1 MILKKLIPLVL
12 LLLTLS
18 SNAQLQL
25 TEASEISVLSIGP
38 GYLLNDSF
46 GHSAI
51 RVKDPLYNFDVVYD
65 YGRYDF
71 EAEGFYLDFAQG
83 KLNYMIGRTEF
94 EDFLSFY
101 EYQNRRV
108 QEQQL
113 NLSTKQKTAFYYF
126 LTENIKP
133 KNQSYPYDFFYNNCA
148 TKITD
153 AIESILEDQITYLP
167 PSTFE
172 QDTFRNL
179 IRSDLNQNS
188 WGSLGIDVALGSKID
203 QLASVKEHLF
213 LPKNLYLLLENAQIG
228 STDLKIVKKSKILT
242 SSSFVKTF
250 EGFSSPLAILSLI
263 AFAILFVTFRD
274 HKKNKRSKWLDVS
287 LFAFTGLIGLALLL
301 LWFAT
306 DHTATSDNYN
316 LLWAFATNL
325 LFIPS
330 ILKTRL
336 NNRGIKYIVF
346 LVILLTLMMLHWI
359 TGVQSFAIGLIPL
372 LIAICVRYLFLIRHF
387 NKAIR
392 L

>member
-71 EAEGFYLDFAQG
+71 EAEGFYLDFSQG

-133 KNQSYPYDFFYNNCA
+133 ENQSYPYDFFYNNCA

-250 EGFSSPLAILSLI
+250 EGFGSPLAILSLI

-287 LFAFTGLIGLALLL
+287 LFAFTGIIGLALLL

-306 DHTATSDNYN
+306 DHTATSYNYN

-325 LFIPS
+325 FFIPY

-346 LVILLTLMMLHWI
+346 LVILLALMMLHWI

>member
-71 EAEGFYLDFAQG
+71 EAKGFYLNFAQG

-133 KNQSYPYDFFYNNCA
+133 ENQSYPYDFFYNNCA

-250 EGFSSPLAILSLI
+250 EGFGSPLAILSLI

-346 LVILLTLMMLHWI
+346 LVILLALMMLHWI

-387 NKAIR
+387 NKAMR

>member
-71 EAEGFYLDFAQG
+71 EAEGFYLNFAQG

-133 KNQSYPYDFFYNNCA
+133 ENQSYPYDFFYNNCA

-250 EGFSSPLAILSLI
+250 EGFGSPLAILSLI

-336 NNRGIKYIVF
+336 TNRGIKYIVF
-346 LVILLTLMMLHWI
+346 LVILLALMLLHWI

>member
-359 TGVQSFAIGLIPL
+359 TGVQSFSIGLIPL

>member
-71 EAEGFYLDFAQG
+71 EAEGFYLNFAQG

-133 KNQSYPYDFFYNNCA
+133 ENQSYPYDFFYNNCA

-250 EGFSSPLAILSLI
+250 DGFGSPLAILSLI

-346 LVILLTLMMLHWI
+346 LVILLALMMLHWI

-387 NKAIR
+387 NNAIR

>member
-1 MILKKLIPLVL
+1 MRLKKITIGLF

-18 SNAQLQL
+18 SSAQLEL

-38 GYLLNDSF
+38 GHLLNDSF

-51 RVKDPLYNFDVVYD
+51 RVKDPLYNFDVVFD

-71 EAEGFYLDFAQG
+71 EAEGFYLNFTRG
-83 KLNYMIGRTEF
+83 KLDYLIGRSAF
-94 EDFLSFY
+94 ADFLSLY

-133 KNQSYPYDFFYNNCA
+133 ENKFYPYDFFYNNCA

-153 AIESILEDQITYLP
+153 AIESILGDQITYLP
-167 PSTFE
+167 DSTFKQE
-172 QDTFRNL
+172 TFRNL

-203 QLASVKEHLF
+203 QTATVKEHLF
-213 LPKNLYLLLENAQIG
+213 LPKNIYLLLENARIG
-228 STDLKIVKKSKILT
+228 STDLKIVKKSKTLNPST
-242 SSSFVKTF
+242 FVKAS
-250 EGFSSPLAILSLI
+250 EGFGSPLVILSLV

-287 LFAFTGLIGLALLL
+287 LFAVTGFIGLALVL

-306 DHTATSDNYN
+306 DHTATADNYN

-336 NNRGIKYIVF
+336 TNRGIKYIVF
-346 LVILLTLMMLHWI
+346 LVILLALMLLHWI

>member
-18 SNAQLQL
+18 SNAHLQL

-71 EAEGFYLDFAQG
+71 EAEGFYLNFAQG

-133 KNQSYPYDFFYNNCA
+133 ENQFYPYDFFYNNCA

-228 STDLKIVKKSKILT
+228 STNLKIVKKSKILT

-250 EGFSSPLAILSLI
+250 DGFGSPLAILSLI

-346 LVILLTLMMLHWI
+346 LVILLALMMLHWI

>member
-71 EAEGFYLDFAQG
+71 EAEGFYLNFAQG

-133 KNQSYPYDFFYNNCA
+133 ENQSYPYDFFYNNCA

-250 EGFSSPLAILSLI
+250 DGFGSPLAILSLI

-274 HKKNKRSKWLDVS
+274 HKNNKRSKWLDVS

-346 LVILLTLMMLHWI
+346 LVILLALMMLHWI

>member
-1 MILKKLIPLVL
+1 MELKKITTLLL

-18 SNAQLQL
+18 SSAQLQL

-38 GYLLNDSF
+38 GHLLNDSF

-51 RVKDPLYNFDVVYD
+51 RVKDPLYNFDVVFD

-71 EAEGFYLDFAQG
+71 EAEGFYLNFTRG
-83 KLNYMIGRTEF
+83 KLDYLIGRSTF
-94 EDFLSFY
+94 ADFLSLY

-133 KNQSYPYDFFYNNCA
+133 ENKFYPYDFFYNNCA

-153 AIESILEDQITYLP
+153 AIESILGDQITYLP
-167 PSTFE
+167 DSTFKQE
-172 QDTFRNL
+172 TFRNL

-203 QLASVKEHLF
+203 QTATVKEHQF
-213 LPKNLYLLLENAQIG
+213 LPKNIYLLLENARIG
-228 STDLKIVKKSKILT
+228 STDLKIVKKSKTLNPST
-242 SSSFVKTF
+242 FVKAS
-250 EGFSSPLAILSLI
+250 EGFGSPLAILSLV

-287 LFAFTGLIGLALLL
+287 LFAVTGFIGLVLLL

-306 DHTATSDNYN
+306 DHTATADNYN

-336 NNRGIKYIVF
+336 TNRGIKYIVF
-346 LVILLTLMMLHWI
+346 LVILLALMLLHWI
-359 TGVQSFAIGLIPL
+359 TGVQSFSIGLIPL

>member
-71 EAEGFYLDFAQG
+71 EAEGFYLNFAQG

-167 PSTFE
+167 PNTFE

-250 EGFSSPLAILSLI
+250 EGFGSPLAILSLI

-287 LFAFTGLIGLALLL
+287 LFAFTGIIGLALLL

-306 DHTATSDNYN
+306 DHTATSYNYN

-336 NNRGIKYIVF
+336 TNRGIKYIVF
-346 LVILLTLMMLHWI
+346 LVILLALMLLHWI
-359 TGVQSFAIGLIPL
+359 TGVQSFAVGLIPL

>member
-250 EGFSSPLAILSLI
+250 EGFGSPLAILSLI

-346 LVILLTLMMLHWI
+346 LVILLALMMLHWI

>member
-71 EAEGFYLDFAQG
+71 EAEGFYLDFSQG

-250 EGFSSPLAILSLI
+250 EGFGSPLAILSLI

-287 LFAFTGLIGLALLL
+287 LFAFTGIIGLALLL

-306 DHTATSDNYN
+306 DHTATSYNYN

-325 LFIPS
+325 FFIPY

-346 LVILLTLMMLHWI
+346 LVILLALMMLHWI

>member
-25 TEASEISVLSIGP
+25 TEVSEISVLSIGP

-71 EAEGFYLDFAQG
+71 EAEGFYLNFAQG

-133 KNQSYPYDFFYNNCA
+133 ENQSYPYDFFYNNCA

-250 EGFSSPLAILSLI
+250 EGFGSPLAILSLI

-346 LVILLTLMMLHWI
+346 LVILLALMMLHWI

>member
-346 LVILLTLMMLHWI
+346 LIILLALMLLHWM
-359 TGVQSFAIGLIPL
+359 TGVQSFSIGLIPF
-372 LIAICVRYLFLIRHF
+372 LITIGVRYLFLIRHF

-392 L
+392 V

>member
-71 EAEGFYLDFAQG
+71 EAEGFYLNFAQG

-133 KNQSYPYDFFYNNCA
+133 ENQSYPYDFFYNNCA

-153 AIESILEDQITYLP
+153 AIESILGDQITYLP
-167 PSTFE
+167 DSTFKQE
-172 QDTFRNL
+172 TFRNL

-203 QLASVKEHLF
+203 QTATVKEHLF
-213 LPKNLYLLLENAQIG
+213 LPKNIYLLLENARIG
-228 STDLKIVKKSKILT
+228 STDLKIVKKSKTLNPST
-242 SSSFVKTF
+242 FVKAS
-250 EGFSSPLAILSLI
+250 EGFGSPLAILSLV

-287 LFAFTGLIGLALLL
+287 LFAVTGFIGLVLLL

-306 DHTATSDNYN
+306 DHTATADNYN

-336 NNRGIKYIVF
+336 TNRGIKYIVF
-346 LVILLTLMMLHWI
+346 LVILLALMMLHWI

>member
-71 EAEGFYLDFAQG
+71 EAEGFYLNFAQG

-133 KNQSYPYDFFYNNCA
+133 ENQSYPYDFFYNNCA

-228 STDLKIVKKSKILT
+228 STNLKIVKKSKILT

-250 EGFSSPLAILSLI
+250 DGFGSPLAILSLI

-346 LVILLTLMMLHWI
+346 LVILLALMMLHWI

>member
-71 EAEGFYLDFAQG
+71 EAEGFYLNFAQG

-250 EGFSSPLAILSLI
+250 EGFGSPLAILSLI

-336 NNRGIKYIVF
+336 TNRGIKYIVF
-346 LVILLTLMMLHWI
+346 LVILLALMLLHWI

>member
-71 EAEGFYLDFAQG
+71 EAKGFYLNFAQG

-133 KNQSYPYDFFYNNCA
+133 ENQSYPYDFFYNNCA

-250 EGFSSPLAILSLI
+250 EGFGSPLAILSLI

-287 LFAFTGLIGLALLL
+287 LFAFNGLIGPALLL

-346 LVILLTLMMLHWI
+346 LVILLALMMLHWI